1 MRRLPRA
8 GLLTLLAS
16 ALVSPFYFQTTT
28 TAPGKT
34 SPVAPSP
41 SGATTVSVLDALV
54 ATNPA
59 GQEAALPPP
68 AALYRRQRSV
78 ALAPELFQLASADPQ
93 AAVGARWRF
102 ALFPDAT
109 WTGLVSRAESVG
121 EGRVNL
127 FGELEGVAG
136 SEFVATLHAEGA
148 AAISLFTPASGRFQI
163 RMTGPG
169 AFAALEL
176 APEKLPACA
185 LPADSAPADS
195 GQARVDAALLAR
207 VAADLNLPG
216 SGYGAFGQQGG
227 SAAGLA
233 LTTVDA
239 MIAYTSAAQTGAGG
253 AAGMAALADHMIA
266 RANATFL
273 NSRVG
278 LRLRL
283 VRLEP
288 VTYTEPNNINTDLS
302 RLSGTSDGFLDSLHA
317 LRTSVGADLVT
328 LVTETTGGSAAGLA
342 YLYQGFASSS
352 NGFSVVQRAGCE
364 STYVHEIGHNFGCE
378 HDRDNTT
385 GDNNGTSLY
394 PYAYG
399 HRFTPAGYA
408 QLRTVMAYS
417 PGDRVP
423 YFSNPDVTYLGA
435 PTGVAVGQPLQ
446 AHNAQVL
453 NNTKA
458 ALAALRAAAG
468 NQPPSVAFTSPAP
481 DSALVA
487 RQTVSLAANATDADG
502 TVAAVRFYRLSADDV
517 WDFSNVLSTSL
528 GSDTAAPYALN
539 VTGAAAGYV
548 TFAAVA
554 VDNTGAVATDT
565 VAVTINPWYKQET
578 LALPPGYS
586 AALDLAAIN
595 TAGEIT
601 GTVYDAGN
609 VSRACRWT
617 GVTPALLEP
626 LVGDVDSLALG
637 IGEDG
642 AVYGQSVSS
651 GGVARAARWA
661 PGSTVAA
668 DLSAAVA
675 GQSLA
680 SAYGRDASGRTLYA
694 LANGRGY
701 RDATAAPLNFRARA
715 IASSGQVGGYDYDFG
730 AAAWRAARWNG
741 ASSTLLAPQ
750 ASYLSSWGWAIN
762 RSGAVA
768 GVSSPT
774 TGGWSGSTWRAT
786 YWPAGSTTPVDV
798 APVGSTAST
807 AQSVN
812 DHGEVVGYF
821 GSSTNAPFFWR
832 SGLGSIALKD
842 VVLPAQNASLD
853 RAHAINNVGQIALEG
868 WNGFAYV
875 PIRLTPLAGVAHA
888 YWASANFSV
897 VELEAT
903 GVAGDSDDPDADGR
917 PNLLERA
924 FGLNPRVVET
934 SLVGTGHPV
943 LGYDVATQKPTLS
956 FRRLRAPSDVV
967 YTVEASSD
975 LAAGPAGWSSAGAV
989 EVSRDAVDANWE
1001 QVVYRSAASPAP
1013 GAPVFLR
1020 VRISR

>member
-1 MRRLPRA
+1 MPRFTRVS
-8 GLLTLLAS
+8 LLLALS
-16 ALVSPFYFQTTT
+16 ALL
-28 TAPGKT
+28 
-34 SPVAPSP
+34 VAPLVVTRSP
-41 SGATTVSVLDALV
+41 SPAPAAFSPALNPASPALDALAV
-54 ATNPA
+54 PQEGAESGQTAAATGPA
-59 GQEAALPPP
+59 EF
-68 AALYRRQRSV
+68 YRRQRAV
-78 ALAPELFQLASADPQ
+78 ALSPALFQLASGDPQ
-93 AAVGARWRF
+93 AAVGGRWRF

-109 WTGLVSRAESVG
+109 WTGLVARAEAVG

-127 FGELEGVAG
+127 FGELEDVPG
-136 SEFVATLHAEGA
+136 SEFIATLHAGGA

-176 APEKLPACA
+176 AREKLPACA
-185 LPADSAPADS
+185 LPADSAPA
-195 GQARVDAALLAR
+195 GAAEARLDAALHAR

-227 SAAGLA
+227 SASGLTF
-233 LTTVDA
+233 TTVDA
-239 MIAYTSAAQTGAGG
+239 MIAHTAAAQTGAGG

-266 RANATFL
+266 RANAIFL

-288 VTYTEPNNINTDLS
+288 VTYTEPNNIHTDLS
-302 RLSGTSDGFLDSLHA
+302 RLSGASDGFLDTIHA
-317 LRTSVGADLVT
+317 LRTAVGADLVT

-385 GDNNGTSLY
+385 GASLY

-423 YFSNPDVTYLGA
+423 YFSNPDVSYLGA
-435 PTGVAVGQPLQ
+435 PTGVAIGQPLQ

-458 ALAALRAAAG
+458 ALAALRATSG
-468 NQPPSVAFTSPAP
+468 NQPPTVAFTSPAP
-481 DSALVA
+481 DNALVA
-487 RQTVSLAANATDADG
+487 RQTVALAANAADPDG

-517 WDFSNVLSTSL
+517 WDFSNVTSTALST
-528 GSDTAAPYALN
+528 DTAAPYALN

-548 TFAAVA
+548 TYAAVA
-554 VDNTGAVATDT
+554 VDNSGAVAADT
-565 VAVTINPWYKQET
+565 VAVVINPWYKQET
-578 LALPPGYS
+578 LPLPAAYAFDVDVSAL
-586 AALDLAAIN
+586 N
-595 TAGEIT
+595 TAGQIA
-601 GTVYDAGN
+601 GTVYDADN
-609 VSRACRWT
+609 FSRACRWT
-617 GVTPALLEP
+617 GATPALLEP
-626 LVGDVDSLALG
+626 LAGDVDSVALG
-637 IGEDG
+637 IGDDG
-642 AVYGQSVSS
+642 AVYGESISA

-661 PGSTVAA
+661 PGATAASNLST
-668 DLSAAVA
+668 AVA
-675 GQSLA
+675 GQALA

-701 RDATAAPLNFRARA
+701 RDAAATPQNFKARA

-730 AAAWRAARWNG
+730 PGAWRAARWNG
-741 ASSTLLAPQ
+741 AASTLLAPQ

-774 TGGWSGSTWRAT
+774 AGGWSGSTWRAT
-786 YWPAGSTTPVDV
+786 YWPAGSATPVDV
-798 APVGSTAST
+798 APAGSTAST
-807 AQSVN
+807 AQGVN

-821 GSSTNAPFFWR
+821 GSSFNAPFLWR
-832 SGLGSIALKD
+832 SGLGSIALED

-853 RAHAINNVGQIALEG
+853 RAQAINNVGQIALEG
-868 WNGFAYV
+868 WNGAVYV
-875 PIRLTPLAGVAHA
+875 PIRLTPVAGAAHA

-897 VELEAT
+897 VELESG

-924 FGLNPRVVET
+924 FGLNPRAVET
-934 SLVGTGHPV
+934 TLAGTGHPV
-943 LGYDVATQKPTLS
+943 LGFDPATQKLTLA
-956 FRRLRAPSDVV
+956 FRRPRAPTDLV
-967 YTVEASSD
+967 YTVEATTD
-975 LAAGPAGWSSAGAV
+975 LAAGPAGWSAAGAI
-989 EVSRDAVDANWE
+989 ELARDALDADWE
-1001 QVVYRSAASPAP
+1001 QVVYRSVASPSA